1 MRESEPG
8 RQSAS
13 PDEMFVLTE
22 YYIYAGY
29 ARGDGDMLA
38 KLADTHD
45 RVVDRG
51 HTRIGRKDQEVQFRR
66 QLPSHHSSMFSLS
79 TFISTTRKD

>member
-1 MRESEPG
+1 
-8 RQSAS
+8 
-13 PDEMFVLTE
+13 MFDLTE

-38 KLADTHD
+38 ELTDTHH

-51 HTRIGRKDQEVQFRR
+51 HTKVGRKEAQFRE
-66 QLPSHHSSMFSLS
+66 
-79 TFISTTRKD
+79 